1 MADPDTNTPGSDAEK
16 DHRPASLAHEADAN
30 PADSPDRAKRETRP
44 FDAGRLRWQ
53 VRRDTVLRIGVIL
66 IVLALLMATT
76 VGEPPAWVLAA
87 LVGAIVGYV
96 AMMMQ
101 SAKATAALA
110 QATVAT
116 ETDPQRAE
124 SKLSDA
130 LKRTPLVRS
139 LRLLL
144 YHRLALLRHR
154 QGRYDEAA
162 RICDGVLAI
171 PLGRAR
177 SVQSSLL
184 LLLCESRLE
193 TRDLLGAYAALRE
206 LYRLRIGLAE
216 ALQRLMLR
224 TRYEV
229 MAGYDASALERLESR
244 LELAEVMPHQ
254 QCAAMHALLA
264 LAAER
269 SRSEHAPRLRA
280 KAELLCPPQQLEAI
294 RSGGRGGVGALTA
307 AGSGDDAP
315 AGFEAMA

>member
-1 MADPDTNTPGSDAEK
+1 MGARG
-16 DHRPASLAHEADAN
+16 
-30 PADSPDRAKRETRP
+30 
-44 FDAGRLRWQ
+44 AG
-53 VRRDTVLRIGVIL
+53 
-66 IVLALLMATT
+66 
-76 VGEPPAWVLAA
+76 
-87 LVGAIVGYV
+87 GAIVGYV

-124 SKLSDA
+124 STLSEA
-130 LKRTPLVRS
+130 IGRLPLVRS
-139 LRLLL
+139 IRLLL
-144 YHRLALLRHR
+144 YHRLAVLRHR
-154 QGRYDEAA
+154 QGRYAEAA
-162 RICDGVLAI
+162 NICDGVLAL

-177 SVQSSLL
+177 SVRSSLL

-206 LYRLRIGLAE
+206 LYQLRIGLTE
-216 ALQRLMLR
+216 ALQRLLLR

-229 MAGYDASALERLESR
+229 MAGYDAWALDRLESR
-244 LELAEVMPHQ
+244 LQLAEVMPYR
-254 QCAAMHALLA
+254 QCGAMHALLA

-280 KAELLCPPQQLEAI
+280 RAELLCPPEQLEAI

-307 AGSGDDAP
+307 AGAGVNIP
-315 AGFEAMA
+315 AGFEAVA